1 MEDQP
6 IEEAV
11 SEPKNEAETED
22 TYMNL
27 NSVLNLATIAN
38 VLAWIVL
45 TIAVLLWVFYLYL
58 QFPQMRQLGLITVYI
73 IGISTPILLLGGFF
87 FVLLRAVAEGL
98 YVLLDIQENTKSK
111 A

>member
-1 MEDQP
+1 MEAQSG
-6 IEEAV
+6 ENAV
-11 SEPKNEAETED
+11 SEPKNDAESED

-58 QFPQMRQLGLITVYI
+58 QFPTMRQLG
-73 IGISTPILLLGGFF
+73 
-87 FVLLRAVAEGL
+87 
-98 YVLLDIQENTKSK
+98 
-111 A
+111 